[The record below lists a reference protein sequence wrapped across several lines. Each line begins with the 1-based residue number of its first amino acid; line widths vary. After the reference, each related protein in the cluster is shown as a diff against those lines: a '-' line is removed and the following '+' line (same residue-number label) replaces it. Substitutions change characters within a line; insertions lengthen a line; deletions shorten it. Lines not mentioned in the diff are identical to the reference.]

1 MPQGAHHRR
10 PYRSR
15 GPEARWLTRKAYHLM
30 KLIGSI
36 HASAR
41 LEREL
46 EVIGVGIYR
55 CPPATMS
62 KWRATLADALPYAKD
77 TTGEIWR

>member
-10 PYRSR
+10 PYASR
-15 GPEARWLTRKAYHLM
+15 GPEARWLVRKAYHLM
-30 KLIGSI
+30 KVLGSV

-41 LEREL
+41 LEREM
-46 EVIGVGIYR
+46 EVLGVGIYR
-55 CPPATMS
+55 VPPATMS

-77 TTGEIWR
+77 TTGEVWR

>member
-1 MPQGAHHRR
+1 
-10 PYRSR
+10 
-15 GPEARWLTRKAYHLM
+15 M